1 MFRFF
6 THTILLLA
14 VSLGAVAAYGSL
26 GFGEDPRIDNSL
38 QPIGEDFRVDNTV
51 FVGDKKEP
59 ISQSKT
65 IFHDG
70 VVYDCMKTPAET
82 VVFDGMM
89 KRFVLLNM
97 GNGTRAELTTREVT
111 DFVSR
116 FEGRLKEMI
125 AKKPDAL
132 IQFMAA
138 PKFEEKFDE
147 SAGKLTL
154 SSPLVTYTLVLS
166 PGPADAAAAQYH
178 EFSDWYARLNVLLTP
193 GALPPFGR
201 LAVNAAVANRKAIA
215 SQVTLTITSPKSG
228 RRQTIRSTHRVVRPL
243 TAADIEQVDRIKKSM
258 TDFKPVEFEK
268 YRKGGKK

>member
-1 MFRFF
+1 MFRFS

-14 VSLGAVAAYGSL
+14 VSLAGIAVYCSL
-26 GFGEDPRIDNSL
+26 GFGEEPRIDNSL
-38 QPIGEDFRVDNTV
+38 QPVGEDFRVDNTV
-51 FVGDKKEP
+51 FAGDKKEP
-59 ISQSKT
+59 ISQSVT

-70 VVYDCMKTPAET
+70 IVYDCMRTPPET

-97 GNGTRAELTTREVT
+97 ENGTRAELSTREVT
-111 DFVSR
+111 DFVDR
-116 FEGRLKEMI
+116 FEGRLKEMV

-154 SSPLVTYTLVLS
+154 GSPLVTYTLVLS
-166 PGPADAAAAQYH
+166 PGPDDAAAGQYH

-193 GALPPFGR
+193 GGLPPFGR
-201 LAVNAAVANRKAIA
+201 LAVNAAVAKRKAIA
-215 SQVTLTITSPKSG
+215 SQVTLTITSSKSG
-228 RRQTIRSTHRVVRPL
+228 KRQTIRSTHRVVRPL
-243 TAADIEQVDRIKKSM
+243 TAADVEEVDRIRKSM
-258 TDFKPVEFEK
+258 TNFKPVDFEK
-268 YRKGGKK
+268 YRKSGAK